1 MIGIKPKNLFFK
13 VKPNSDFRRPLLYLG
28 IDAIVGWR
36 EWRGNLFNAKME
48 TWVKIWKFPQMIS
61 SKEIQSFSQK
71 IVEEFQPEQVIL
83 FGSYAYGQ
91 ATQDSDVDL
100 LVILPFE
107 GLPVYKAIEI
117 RKKLKP
123 TFSLDLITRTSKQ
136 IQQRLDM
143 GDFFIKDILQKGH
156 ILYETN
162 HRRVGY

>member
-1 MIGIKPKNLFFK
+1 
-13 VKPNSDFRRPLLYLG
+13 
-28 IDAIVGWR
+28 
-36 EWRGNLFNAKME
+36 
-48 TWVKIWKFPQMIS
+48 MIS
-61 SKEIQSFSQK
+61 HSQIQEFSQQ
-71 IVEEFQPEQVIL
+71 IVEQFDPEQIIL

-91 ATQDSDVDL
+91 PNQDSDVDL

-123 TFSLDLITRTSKQ
+123 TFSLDLIARTPKQ

-143 GDFFIKDILQKGH
+143 GDFFIKDILQKGR

-162 HRRVGY
+162 HRRVG